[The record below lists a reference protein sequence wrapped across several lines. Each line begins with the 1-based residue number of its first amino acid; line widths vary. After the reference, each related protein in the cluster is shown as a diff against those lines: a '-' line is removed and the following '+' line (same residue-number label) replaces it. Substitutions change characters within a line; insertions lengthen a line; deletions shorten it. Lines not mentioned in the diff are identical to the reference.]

1 MGRPRKDQ
9 AGPSAVERMREAF
22 WELLEERPYQSITVR
37 LITQRAGVNPNTF
50 YYHFENIDD
59 MAVQF
64 FEDNIPT
71 RLIDL
76 MVEVSMGKPIDVQ
89 VIASEPDIEKHYQRV
104 RAVVRSG
111 SMDFAKQ
118 GRERLIKH
126 WMERAGLL
134 EGDLSRSDRARV
146 NYLWGGVTA
155 VISSDDAATV
165 EDYLELL
172 QTGIVDAVIELVR
185 RIGVDHG
192 MSLEQR
198 GEGETRNAAQRDGI
212 GMRASL

>member
-9 AGPSAVERMREAF
+9 PGPSAYDRLELAF
-22 WELLEERPYQSITVR
+22 WELLEDEQFQAITVR
-37 LITQRAGVNPNTF
+37 SLTAKAKVNHNTF

-59 MAVQF
+59 MAVRF

-71 RLIDL
+71 RLIDV

-89 VIASEPDIEKHYQRV
+89 VIANEPDIEKYYQRV
-104 RAVVRSG
+104 RAVVRCG

-126 WMERAGLL
+126 WMERAGLV
-134 EGDLSRSDRARV
+134 EDDLSRADRARV

-165 EDYLELL
+165 ADYLELL
-172 QTGIVDAVIELVR
+172 QSGIVDAVGGIIH
-185 RIGVDHG
+185 RIGKEHG
-192 MSLEQR
+192 MGLKRE
-198 GEGETRNAAQRDGI
+198 
-212 GMRASL
+212 MK